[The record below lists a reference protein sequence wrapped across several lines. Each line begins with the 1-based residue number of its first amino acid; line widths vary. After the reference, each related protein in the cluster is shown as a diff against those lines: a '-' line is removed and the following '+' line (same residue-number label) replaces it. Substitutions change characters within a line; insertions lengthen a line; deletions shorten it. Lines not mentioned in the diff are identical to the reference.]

1 MVEAVLSK
9 KCRKSGMGTNVP
21 MPAFRHFRQAEQ
33 DLNRKKAASRDAE
46 QPDYGGERL
55 MDIAE

>member
-1 MVEAVLSK
+1 MTEAVRSK
-9 KCRKSGMGTNVP
+9 KCQKAGMGTNVP
-21 MPAFRHFRQAEQ
+21 MSAFWHFRQAEQ